1 MLHCTRQHTTSFHST
16 QRLCTSPK
24 PHVRMGGPRLVWYQ
38 PWSHH
43 NQTTKPRSCQ
53 GQHVFPG
60 NTKPTNKGAWQQ
72 QSFPLGHTSAFQTCC
87 LNCHYRFPNN
97 DTLTFNGCTSLIP
110 RPPLTM
116 EGGLGMR
123 PLQQWR
129 GVWEWD
135 PFNNGSGVWEWDS
148 FNNGGRSGNGTP
160 STIEGG
166 LGMRSLQQWKW
177 GSGNETPSTMEG
189 GLGMRPLQHGQCE
202 LQRPRGQGLWWG
214 VTHQEAPSPNTVCVG
229 LLLRHTR
236 PSTIW

>member
-1 MLHCTRQHTTSFHST
+1 MQLLHCTRQHTTSFHST
-16 QRLCTSPK
+16 QRLCTSPQ
-24 PHVRMGGPRLVWYQ
+24 PHVLMGGPRLVWYQ

-110 RPPLTM
+110 RPPSTMEGGLGNETLSTM

-129 GVWEWD
+129 G
-135 PFNNGSGVWEWDS
+135 
-148 FNNGGRSGNGTP
+148 SGNG
-160 STIEGG
+160 
-166 LGMRSLQQWKW
+166 
-177 GSGNETPSTMEG
+177 TPSTMEG
-189 GLGMRPLQHGQCE
+189 GLGMGPLQQ
-202 LQRPRGQGLWWG
+202 
-214 VTHQEAPSPNTVCVG
+214 
-229 LLLRHTR
+229 
-236 PSTIW
+236 